1 MFERLEYIN
10 AECTMIAA
18 HRGDKSVVLIEPI
31 TADLWA
37 MAIGGEL
44 GKINP
49 FVPPSAQDL
58 LADERAGMVC
68 SRLQARI
75 AIGPDTCAALDAMAA
90 DLQTP
95 WALRQTLLYAQEWQ
109 RNHQSMDELGWAL
122 GYDPAQI
129 DDMFRLAMTL

>member
-1 MFERLEYIN
+1 MRACWL
-10 AECTMIAA
+10 TLKPQWPG
-18 HRGDKSVVLIEPI
+18 RGAVISLAVGALAV
-31 TADLWA
+31 AG
-37 MAIGGEL
+37 AIGGEL
-44 GKINP
+44 GKIDQ

-68 SRLQARI
+68 SRLQARV
-75 AIGPDTCAALDAMAA
+75 AVGPDTCAALDAMAA

-109 RNHQSMDELGWAL
+109 RNHRSMDELGWAL